1 MAAPDDS
8 SSRSVP
14 RGSRPPG
21 SRSSKP
27 GEKRTSKPGDKRSS
41 KPGDKLSSKPG
52 DKRSSKPGDKRSSK
66 PGDKRGG
73 KPAEK
78 RGSKPG
84 EKRTSKPG
92 DKRGAPPGRK
102 PSPPR
107 DRATRSDDDRPRG
120 PRIPDEITGKE
131 IDRRVA
137 AELRT
142 LPEGLAEQVARLL
155 VATSSVIDDDPA
167 AALAFAQEAKRKA
180 ARVAP
185 VREAVGVAAYAAGEY
200 AEALSEFRA
209 LRRMTGDDAYLPV
222 MADCERGLGRPR
234 KAIELLASVPEASL
248 PPDARV
254 EARIVMAGAR
264 RDLGQPEAAVLLLQ
278 GPDLS
283 TRRTEPW
290 LARLRYAYADT
301 LLDLGRV
308 DEAAT
313 WFERA
318 MDADTEGQTDA
329 ADRLAELQGV
339 TFGDDWIE
347 DEPTSD

>member
-1 MAAPDDS
+1 MDLDDS
-8 SSRSVP
+8 MSTSDRESGDRSAR
-14 RGSRPPG
+14 RGSGKAHAGKSPP
-21 SRSSKP
+21 SK
-27 GEKRTSKPGDKRSS
+27 GRA
-41 KPGDKLSSKPG
+41 
-52 DKRSSKPGDKRSSK
+52 
-66 PGDKRGG
+66 G
-73 KPAEK
+73 KPPPSKGRAGKPPPSKGRAGNAEPRK
-78 RGSKPG
+78 STPSK
-84 EKRTSKPG
+84 ERAV
-92 DKRGAPPGRK
+92 R
-102 PSPPR
+102 SP
-107 DRATRSDDDRPRG
+107 RSDDDRPRG

-155 VATSSVIDDDPA
+155 VAASATIDDDPQ

-185 VREAVGVAAYAAGEY
+185 VREAVGVAAYAAGDF

-209 LRRMTGDDAYLPV
+209 LRRMTGDESYVPV

-234 KAIELLASVPEASL
+234 KALELLSSVPEGSL

-264 RDLGQPEAAVLLLQ
+264 RDLGQPEAALLILQ

-283 TRRTEPW
+283 ARRTEPW

-301 LLDLGRV
+301 LLELGRSE
-308 DEAAT
+308 EAAT

-318 MDADTEGQTDA
+318 MDVDAEGQTDA

-339 TFGDDWIE
+339 TFGDDWVD
-347 DEPTSD
+347 DEGATD

>member
-1 MAAPDDS
+1 MDLDDS
-8 SSRSVP
+8 MSTSDRESGDRSAR
-14 RGSRPPG
+14 RGSGKAHAGKSPP
-21 SRSSKP
+21 SK
-27 GEKRTSKPGDKRSS
+27 GRA
-41 KPGDKLSSKPG
+41 
-52 DKRSSKPGDKRSSK
+52 
-66 PGDKRGG
+66 G
-73 KPAEK
+73 KPPPSKGRAGNAEPRK
-78 RGSKPG
+78 STPSK
-84 EKRTSKPG
+84 ERAV
-92 DKRGAPPGRK
+92 R
-102 PSPPR
+102 SP
-107 DRATRSDDDRPRG
+107 RSDDDRPRG

-155 VATSSVIDDDPA
+155 VAASASIDDDPQ

-185 VREAVGVAAYAAGEY
+185 VREAVGVAAYAAGDF

-209 LRRMTGDDAYLPV
+209 LRRMTGDESYVPV

-234 KAIELLASVPEASL
+234 KALELLSSVPEGSL

-264 RDLGQPEAAVLLLQ
+264 RDLGQPEAALLILQ

-283 TRRTEPW
+283 ARRTEPW

-301 LLDLGRV
+301 LLELGRSE
-308 DEAAT
+308 EAAT

-318 MDADTEGQTDA
+318 MDVDAEGQTDA

-339 TFGDDWIE
+339 TFGDDWVD
-347 DEPTSD
+347 DEGATD